1 MVHRDK
7 LREEFSQR
15 LAQACKDAG
24 LDEHGRGIAIAR
36 ALSVTSKAVSKWLN
50 AESIP
55 RQDKLIELA
64 SFLKTDVMWLQ
75 HGSAISGT
83 TNAQDTDEF
92 EYAGKPRV
100 GVVPVIG
107 DAILGVDGMI
117 DMVEVRAGW
126 LQIYSADKD
135 AYGLRVKGDS
145 MHPRIQ
151 SGEFVVIEPNTKV
164 HSGDEVFVRTLDGHN
179 MIKVMTKTRDGSYQF
194 SSINN
199 EHKPITLEPTEVEK
213 MHYVSAIVK
222 QTRYVDNY
230 DLITKTL
237 NGLNLSS

>member
-1 MVHRDK
+1 MTIGDRVKSRR
-7 LREEFSQR
+7 LELGLSQEE
-15 LAQACKDAG
+15 LAVKSNTTQQSIFNVETGKTKSPRNLLELAK
-24 LDEHGRGIAIAR
+24 
-36 ALSVTSKAVSKWLN
+36 ALSVSPEYLKHGGDKPVSQNAVQ
-50 AESIP
+50 P
-55 RQDKLIELA
+55 
-64 SFLKTDVMWLQ
+64 
-75 HGSAISGT
+75 
-83 TNAQDTDEF
+83 DEF